1 MSNPDAALLLMSLH
15 GSLLRLASSKLGKH
29 VQGLPVAAKELAKES
44 MISNKLRRQ
53 MTNVDTTVSYLRHVT
68 QALCTEVV
76 RDLEKARTA
85 PSGCPGAGPPPAPSS
100 RGPSRPAG
108 PAQQA
113 PRAAKVRVTGK
124 PFDLPNGPEHGA
136 EVRETGKPN
145 VPPNVPEHVAEE
157 QQMLQAARPLQ
168 QGQLAQPMAD
178 PGYGMAGA
186 LAQGCTQEQAQLY
199 LQQFTQQQHQQQPRV
214 AHRSPQQRYQQA
226 MQAQQE
232 EEAYR
237 ITLLREA
244 TEKFRQAMRK
254 QEELKAAPAAAMAQ
268 HEGEARR
275 EAQAAVVAAQTA
287 VTHAR
292 NLLAQ
297 RVKDAKNFSE
307 VVRGP
312 IMADLSER
320 QPAFLEALQPAM
332 WGMD

>member
-157 QQMLQAARPLQ
+157 QQMLQAARPL
-168 QGQLAQPMAD
+168 
-178 PGYGMAGA
+178 
-186 LAQGCTQEQAQLY
+186 AQGCTQEQAQLY